1 MNYRILSG
9 LAAAAVFLIVAG
21 TASADGTFEGRKKCF
36 NCHKGE
42 GEAWEKT
49 LHGKAMESLKPSRGK
64 KKDEAMVKAKLDPK
78 KDYTKDKDCV
88 GA

>member
-9 LAAAAVFLIVAG
+9 LAAAAVFLIMAG
-21 TASADGTFEGRKKCF
+21 AASADGTFEGRKKCF

-64 KKDEAMVKAKLDPK
+64 K
-78 KDYTKDKDCV
+78 
-88 GA
+88 